1 MTYFVH
7 VDVVPPSG
15 HPPLDNLQRA
25 GIARLLAE
33 PLEHLDGVDGPDDMS
48 IDLDDF
54 RIGSHPEGALV
65 LLELDAPAL
74 EFAETAAREV
84 VEEILGNTEGLEEWA
99 VASCEVKLHD
109 ALARKSLAAADGPD
123 APPADPAERARLHRR
138 PVPDPHPNPG
148 TPTAE
153 EVETYCGRLRSLAPR
168 LTRFPAGRFGHD
180 TSNPLPHATVELAA
194 GALVYAIDPLID
206 ELFGDLVSL
215 AEDEVADHVEDSDAD
230 FFILDELPPA
240 FAEQYTELFVRRFII
255 AAAGVTQRLTST
267 TWHPPATTAEA
278 LALHLLLQEAIPVL
292 DIHGLYDHDIK
303 SAYAA
308 FREALLGDLDPE
320 WLYEE
325 DPFDERNPVT
335 DWFKTFGSDTRVHFY
350 TLGD

>member
-15 HPPLDNLQRA
+15 HPPLDNLRRA
-25 GIARLLAE
+25 GIASLLAE
-33 PLEHLDGVDGPDDMS
+33 PLERLEGVDGPDDMR

-54 RIGSHPEGALV
+54 RVGSHPEGALV
-65 LLELDAPAL
+65 LMELNAPAL

-84 VEEILGNTEGLEEWA
+84 VEEILENTEGLEEWV

-123 APPADPAERARLHRR
+123 APPADPAERALLHRR
-138 PVPDPHPNPG
+138 PVPDPNVG
-148 TPTAE
+148 APTHE
-153 EVETYCGRLRSLAPR
+153 EVERYCRRLRSLAPR
-168 LTRFPAGRFGHD
+168 LTCFAAARFGHTD
-180 TSNPLPHATVELAA
+180 SDPLPHATVELAA
-194 GALVYAIDPLID
+194 GALVYAIDLLTD

-267 TWHPPATTAEA
+267 AWHPPATTAEA
-278 LALHLLLQEAIPVL
+278 LALHLLLQEAVPVL

-308 FREALLGDLDPE
+308 FREAVLGDLDPE

-325 DPFDERNPVT
+325 DPFDEQGSVT